1 MAVKDLKWVGERS
14 SLGFELKS
22 NKKKKWERREDC
34 RVLNHFKIADEIT
47 IDFFLI
53 PSLFSSKITDK
64 IYSSHFISIKPQRN
78 IFLLVFLLFFCN
90 FLVVSLLWDKSHS

>member
-1 MAVKDLKWVGERS
+1 VAVKDLKWVGERS

-47 IDFFLI
+47 VDFF
-53 PSLFSSKITDK
+53 
-64 IYSSHFISIKPQRN
+64 
-78 IFLLVFLLFFCN
+78 
-90 FLVVSLLWDKSHS
+90 